1 MASLQQPL
9 TRTVN
14 RALLAALLVIFLAAG
29 CLGEAARPNLT
40 TDTQSSQFTTETA
53 KLAFLQRY
61 LKLATPVQAAEFHI
75 IYHDNSGGF
84 VPGPSDWN
92 IRVLLKVA
100 PADIDRWTTGMQPA
114 PSDQFDLTWA
124 KAFAAQH
131 PAWTMTSEPEIY
143 QKPGMVLALFRP
155 EKIIFVRMVT

>member
-1 MASLQQPL
+1 MSRLQQPL
-9 TRTVN
+9 KRTTN
-14 RALLAALLVIFLAAG
+14 RVILAAILVMFLTVG

-84 VPGPSDWN
+84 VPGPSDWD

-100 PADIDRWTTGMQPA
+100 PADIVQWTTGMQPT
-114 PSDQFDLTWA
+114 PTDQIDLAWA

-131 PAWTMTSEPEIY
+131 PTWTMTSEPEIY
-143 QKPGMVLALFRP
+143 QKAGMMLALFRS
-155 EKIIFVRMVT
+155 EKIIFVQMVT